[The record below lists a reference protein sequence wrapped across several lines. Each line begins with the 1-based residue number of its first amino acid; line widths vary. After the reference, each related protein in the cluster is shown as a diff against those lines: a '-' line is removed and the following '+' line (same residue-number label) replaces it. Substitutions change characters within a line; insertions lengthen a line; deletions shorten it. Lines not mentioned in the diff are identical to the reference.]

1 MLSFFPTYLTIFS
14 GTVRQCLYMI
24 EELSGN
30 VMLSQLKDNPPPP
43 RQICWLSVAR
53 LSNNRVKVTQVY

>member
-30 VMLSQLKDNPPPP
+30 VMLSQLKDNPPPK
-43 RQICWLSVAR
+43 ICWLSVGR

>member
-43 RQICWLSVAR
+43 QNLLAVCRR
-53 LSNNRVKVTQVY
+53 LSNNRVKVTLVY

>member
-30 VMLSQLKDNPPPP
+30 VMLSQLKDNTPPPP
-43 RQICWLSVAR
+43 NLLAVCR
-53 LSNNRVKVTQVY
+53 

>member
-30 VMLSQLKDNPPPP
+30 VMQSQG
-43 RQICWLSVAR
+43 
-53 LSNNRVKVTQVY
+53 